1 MLSRLCE
8 KSVRSKLTWITGSF
22 ACTGVYQLSGF
33 SNRSVVLAKTTVQQ
47 KFEAE
52 KEDEYRS
59 HFTWAALLKY
69 LKNY

>member
-1 MLSRLCE
+1 M
-8 KSVRSKLTWITGSF
+8 RSKLTWITGSF

-33 SNRSVVLAKTTVQQ
+33 GNRSVVLARTVHRNL
-47 KFEAE
+47 EAE

-69 LKNY
+69 LKSY

>member
-1 MLSRLCE
+1 M
-8 KSVRSKLTWITGSF
+8 RSKLTWITGSF

-33 SNRSVVLAKTTVQQ
+33 GNRSVVLARTTVQRKLQ
-47 KFEAE
+47 AE

-69 LKNY
+69 LKSY